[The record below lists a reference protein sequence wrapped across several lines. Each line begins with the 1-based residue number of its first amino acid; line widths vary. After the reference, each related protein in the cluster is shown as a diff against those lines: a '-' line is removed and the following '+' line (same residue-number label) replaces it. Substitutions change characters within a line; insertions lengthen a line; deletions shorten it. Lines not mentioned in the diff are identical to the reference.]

1 MAKKKSCFNID
12 DAIFPIAYPK
22 CFDFSDKDAI
32 VRHIVRKTL
41 NKTLSMFRYKKL
53 PPTIPEDM
61 LKLQLQTVGYA
72 VFDKIT
78 PEDIKANQTLEFP
91 TGVYSFAEGVGL
103 GGVPDAYY
111 RPTLAIIN
119 SPAFGYSASKRIN
132 KDCFL
137 LRNDP
142 LLEGLLPIIGHFAS
156 LMTENLITMRM
167 TDINTRIVSVLTAQ
181 DDAQA
186 DAIKLFLQDIEK
198 GKLASVLGKDL
209 FDENGGIRS
218 LPFSGKTDPFTYLIE
233 YHQYLKASLLNEL
246 GINANY
252 NMKRESLNFNETE
265 VNKGALLPF
274 VDTMLRTQTED
285 IKRIND
291 AYGLEIEIELNS
303 SWEDVQ
309 DVVDKEIK
317 NSNDDPTP
325 SGDPEPGKEPE
336 PSGDPK
342 NDQGKGGNDD
352 GE

>member
-1 MAKKKSCFNID
+1 MAKKKPCFDID
-12 DAIFPIAYPK
+12 NVIFPIAYPK
-22 CFDFSDKDAI
+22 CFDFSDKDAV

-41 NKTLSMFRYKKL
+41 NKTLSMFRYKNL
-53 PPTIPEDM
+53 PETIPEDM

-78 PEDIKANQTLEFP
+78 PEDIKANQSLDFP
-91 TGVYSFAEGVGL
+91 TGVYSFSEGVGL

-132 KDCFL
+132 KECFL

-142 LLEGLLPIIGHFAS
+142 LFEGLLPIIGHYAS
-156 LMTENLITMRM
+156 LMTENLLTMRV
-167 TDINTRIVSVLTAQ
+167 TDINTRIMSILTAQ

-186 DAIKLFLQDIEK
+186 NAITLFLQDIEN
-198 GKLASVLGKDL
+198 GKLSSVLGKDL
-209 FDENGGIRS
+209 FDDDGGVRS
-218 LPFSGKTDPFTYLIE
+218 LPYGGKTDTFAYLIE

-274 VDTMLRTQTED
+274 IDTMLRTQTED
-285 IKRIND
+285 LKRIND
-291 AYGLEIEIELNS
+291 AYGLDISVELNS

-309 DVVDKEIK
+309 DVVDKELD
-317 NSNDDPTP
+317 NSNNDPTP
-325 SGDPEPGKEPE
+325 SGDPEPDKDPEPE
-336 PSGDPK
+336 KDPE
-342 NDQGKGGNDD
+342 DKGGNDD